1 MQSTIVLCMLLSNLS
16 FVRSWSSRSL
26 TTFLHHHPST
36 KSIATHTT
44 RTSRLW
50 TSRLKSTV
58 MNVTE
63 DFDVG
68 QQKMSYPLEM
78 TEDERFLFDLNGFI
92 IVRNVLTKE
101 EVEEANKVIDQHEN
115 EMIERSSGA
124 LRNAAEGTKM
134 YGQGPGRKD
143 LGQCLEWGEES
154 KVFKSILA
162 HPRLVPMFH
171 GILGKGYRM
180 DHLPLILA
188 QEKGSEGFSL
198 HGGTSTFYF
207 FCDSLDFNSLDSFSC
222 FLFHFSLPHLFGL
235 NFLSIL

>member
-1 MQSTIVLCMLLSNLS
+1 MQTAIVLCMLLSNLS

-26 TTFLHHHPST
+26 ATFLHQHPSI
-36 KSIATHTT
+36 KSTAARQSTRRRLLTT
-44 RTSRLW
+44 
-50 TSRLKSTV
+50 RLKSTM

-63 DFDVG
+63 EFDVDPH
-68 QQKMSYPLEM
+68 KMSYPIEM

-101 EVEEANKVIDQHEN
+101 EVEEANKAIDQHEN
-115 EMIERSSGA
+115 EMIERRSGS

-198 HGGTSTFYF
+198 HGGTSTYF
-207 FCDSLDFNSLDSFSC
+207 FAHPLISLVGLILLISL
-222 FLFHFSLPHLFGL
+222 LLT
-235 NFLSIL
+235 